1 MNEELTYEK
10 AMTRLEEI
18 VSLLEK
24 NDVSLDDSIKLFEEG
39 TKLTAFCSEKLK
51 NAKEIHDR
59 LEKYYIDA
67 MDFGKVKRLSGEI
80 VKEIFGDEKK

>member
-10 AMTRLEEI
+10 AMSRLEEI

-39 TKLTAFCSEKLK
+39 TRLTAFCSEKLK
-51 NAKEIHDR
+51 NAKAKIT
-59 LEKYYIDA
+59 LAEK
-67 MDFGKVKRLSGEI
+67 E
-80 VKEIFGDEKK
+80 

>member
-39 TKLTAFCSEKLK
+39 TRLTAFCSEKLK
-51 NAKEIHDR
+51 NAKAKITLAET
-59 LEKYYIDA
+59 E
-67 MDFGKVKRLSGEI
+67 
-80 VKEIFGDEKK
+80 

>member
-18 VSLLEK
+18 VLLLEK

-39 TKLTAFCSEKLK
+39 TRLTAFCSEKLK
-51 NAKEIHDR
+51 NAKAKIT
-59 LEKYYIDA
+59 LAEK
-67 MDFGKVKRLSGEI
+67 E
-80 VKEIFGDEKK
+80 

>member
-39 TKLTAFCSEKLK
+39 TRLTAFCSEKLK
-51 NAKEIHDR
+51 SAKAKIT
-59 LEKYYIDA
+59 LAEK
-67 MDFGKVKRLSGEI
+67 E
-80 VKEIFGDEKK
+80 

>member
-39 TKLTAFCSEKLK
+39 PRLTAFCSEKLK
-51 NAKEIHDR
+51 NAKAKIT
-59 LEKYYIDA
+59 LAEK
-67 MDFGKVKRLSGEI
+67 E
-80 VKEIFGDEKK
+80 

>member
-10 AMTRLEEI
+10 AMNRLEEI

-39 TKLTAFCSEKLK
+39 TRLTAFCSEKLK
-51 NAKEIHDR
+51 NAKAKITFA
-59 LEKYYIDA
+59 EK
-67 MDFGKVKRLSGEI
+67 E
-80 VKEIFGDEKK
+80 